1 MDPKKLVRDAK
12 KVHAV
17 LKELEDGRLITTK
30 GCTIYTPAAY
40 TEAGLASV
48 GIETWIIGIYAIM
61 ADDDKHYGISMV
73 NAMMRID
80 PTTTLKV
87 DIEGEQF
94 YQFVFEPGAT
104 VCADTMLVKAD
115 TITFRIYD
123 EIVAKGRVP
132 WFLAYDDLGKLFQTA
147 SYHAGA
153 SVGQQ
158 REVTELLISMIARDS
173 KDRTKYYRSTV
184 RSPADAVLRPPV
196 YIPLRSVV
204 YQATDTTTKLMGS
217 YFPDAL
223 QSALVTPSERVERIE
238 ALLRQ

>member
-1 MDPKKLVRDAK
+1 MDITKLVRDAS

-17 LKELEDGRLITTK
+17 LKELPDGRLVTTK
-30 GCTIYTPAAY
+30 GCKIYTPVAY
-40 TEAGLASV
+40 SDGGLASV
-48 GIETWIIGIYAIM
+48 GIETWIVGIYAIV
-61 ADDDKHYGISMV
+61 ADDGKSYGVSMV
-73 NAMMRID
+73 NAMMRIE

-87 DIEGEQF
+87 DIDGDQF
-94 YQFVFEPGAT
+94 YEFVFEPGAV
-104 VCADTMLVKAD
+104 VCSDTMLVKID

-132 WFLAYDDLGKLFQTA
+132 WFLTYDDLGKLFNTA
-147 SYHAGA
+147 QYHAGA
-153 SVGQQ
+153 SVGGQ
-158 REVTELLISMIARDS
+158 REVTELLISMIARDP

-184 RSPADAVLRPPV
+184 KSPADSLLRPPA

-238 ALLRQ
+238 NLLRQ